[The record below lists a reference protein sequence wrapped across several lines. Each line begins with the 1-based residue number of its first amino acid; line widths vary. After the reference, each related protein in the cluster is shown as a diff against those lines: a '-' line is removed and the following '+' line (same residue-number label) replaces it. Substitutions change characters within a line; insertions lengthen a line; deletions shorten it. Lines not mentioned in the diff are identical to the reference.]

1 MARRV
6 SNQVATLIEA
16 EALALA
22 RQEIAHWNGG
32 GSTPWSTA
40 PGLSAEAS
48 RAFAREQMRMAA
60 RTSTYTRMLIIAM
73 AREGDEDAGL
83 VLRDLILEMRARR
96 QELPVDLEN
105 YNMEVLHGA
114 MGHQPPGPKRKNKML
129 RNISIA
135 MTIAAVV
142 DRFPGLDPTGN
153 SRHRRSACAIVA
165 EALTEAGRGMGQK
178 AVEEVWRSYGAAM
191 PTAPGWASAVIS

>member
-1 MARRV
+1 MAQPPRMNLPV
-6 SNQVATLIEA
+6 PQLEA
-16 EALALA
+16 EALAFA
-22 RQEIAHWNGG
+22 RQEIAHWDASG
-32 GSTPWSTA
+32 TPWSPA
-40 PGLSAEAS
+40 SPLSEEAS
-48 RAFAREQMRMAA
+48 RAFVRSQMLHAA
-60 RTSTYTRMLIIAM
+60 LLSTFTRMRIVLL
-73 AREGDEDAGL
+73 AREGDEDARM
-83 VLRDLILEMRARR
+83 VLRDLILEMRSRR

-105 YNMEVLHGA
+105 YSMEVLHGG
-114 MGHQPPGPKRKNKML
+114 MGHQRPGPKRKNKML
-129 RNISIA
+129 RNICIA
-135 MTIAAVV
+135 MTVAAVV